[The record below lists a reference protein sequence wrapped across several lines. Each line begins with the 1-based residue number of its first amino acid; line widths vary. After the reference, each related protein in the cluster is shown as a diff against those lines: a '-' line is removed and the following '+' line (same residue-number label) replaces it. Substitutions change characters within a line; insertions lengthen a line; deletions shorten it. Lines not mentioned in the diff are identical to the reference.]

1 MAEFALFRPQRDLS
15 LEEMYGER
23 IEHKTNY
30 RLFVY
35 AAAGSVSMAFLI
47 VALLVQ
53 FGAVELPGLNT
64 LDFLVIALLAFIGPY
79 GFYENYQYHKIRS
92 LEDKLP
98 EFLRDVAESGKF
110 GMTLAASIRS
120 AAKGRYGD
128 LTPEIKRMAAQIGWG
143 ISATEALKLFSDRVQ
158 TPLVKRTCGII
169 IKAAN
174 AGGNVADILT
184 LVSNDIKETQLD
196 RAEKEM
202 NMTAYMVVIYVAFFV
217 FLATVLILNAVFIP
231 QIQNAGAGATT
242 AEGGESALQQGAT
255 TVNAQ
260 LIPEVR
266 FIYLASALIHGLGDG
281 VTAGMLENG
290 QLGNGLR
297 HSFIMV
303 FVAFIMLRVL
313 LV

>member
-1 MAEFALFRPQRDLS
+1 MAELAFWKQQKDLT
-15 LEEMYGER
+15 LEEMYTPR
-23 IEHKTNY
+23 IEQKTNW
-30 RLFVY
+30 RLY
-35 AAAGSVSMAFLI
+35 IYMAAGAAGLANLI
-47 VALLVQ
+47 LALLLQ
-53 FGAVELPGLNT
+53 FGALGLGSVT
-64 LDFLVIALLAFIGPY
+64 PLDFLVIGLLSVIGPY
-79 GFYENYQYHKIRS
+79 GFYENHRYNKVRAI
-92 LEDKLP
+92 EEKLP

-120 AAKGRYGD
+120 ASKGRYGD

-143 ISATEALKLFSDRVQ
+143 ISATEVLKLLSERVQ

-174 AGGNVADILT
+174 AGGNVADILS
-184 LVSNDIKETQLD
+184 LVSNDIKETQLEQ
-196 RAEKEM
+196 AEKEL

-217 FLATVLILNAVFIP
+217 FLATVLILNSVFIP
-231 QIQNAGAGATT
+231 QIQNAGAKS
-242 AEGGESALQQGAT
+242 GGGSSGSSISGGVT

-281 VTAGMLENG
+281 VTAGMLQNG
-290 QLGNGLR
+290 QMGNGLR

-303 FVAFIMLRVL
+303 LLAYIMLRVL

>member
-1 MAEFALFRPQRDLS
+1 MA
-15 LEEMYGER
+15 
-23 IEHKTNY
+23 T
-30 RLFVY
+30 
-35 AAAGSVSMAFLI
+35 LI
-47 VALLVQ
+47 VALLIQ
-53 FGAVELPGLNT
+53 FGAVELGSVTP
-64 LDFLVIALLAFIGPY
+64 LDFLVVSLLAFIGPV
-79 GFYENYQYHKIRS
+79 GFFENYRYHKVRA
-92 LEDKLP
+92 LEEKLP

-143 ISATEALKLFSDRVQ
+143 ISATEALKLFSERVQ

-169 IKAAN
+169 IKAAS

-184 LVSNDIKETQLD
+184 LVSTDIKETQLE
-196 RAEKEM
+196 RAEKEL

-231 QIQNAGAGATT
+231 QISAAGGKAQGD
-242 AEGGESALQQGAT
+242 GGGLSGGAT

-281 VTAGMLENG
+281 ITAGMLENG
-290 QLGNGLR
+290 QVANGLR

-303 FVAFIMLRVL
+303 FVAYIMLRVL

>member
-1 MAEFALFRPQRDLS
+1 MAEAGFFRPQRELS

-23 IEHKTNY
+23 IEAKTNY
-30 RLFVY
+30 RFIIY
-35 AAAGSVSMAFLI
+35 AAAGSVSMATLI
-47 VALLVQ
+47 VALLLQ
-53 FGAVELPGLNT
+53 FGAVELGAVTP
-64 LDFLVIALLAFIGPY
+64 LDFLVISLLSFIGPF
-79 GFYENYQYHKIRS
+79 GFYENYRYHRVRA
-92 LEDKLP
+92 LEEKLP

-110 GMTLAASIRS
+110 GMTLASSIRS

-143 ISATEALKLFSDRVQ
+143 ISATEALKLFSERVQ

-169 IKAAN
+169 IKAAS
-174 AGGNVADILT
+174 AGGNVADILS
-184 LVSNDIKETQLD
+184 LVSTDIKEAQLE
-196 RAEKEM
+196 RAEKEL

-231 QIQNAGAGATT
+231 QIQSAGGKTQS
-242 AEGGESALQQGAT
+242 GSGELSSGVT

-281 VTAGMLENG
+281 ITAGMLENG
-290 QLGNGLR
+290 QVANGLR

-303 FVAFIMLRVL
+303 FIAYIMLRVL

>member
-1 MAEFALFRPQRDLS
+1 MAGLAFWKPQRDLS
-15 LEEMYGER
+15 LEEMYGPR
-23 IEHKTNY
+23 IDAKTNY
-30 RLFVY
+30 RFIIY
-35 AAAGSVSMAFLI
+35 AAAGI
-47 VALLVQ
+47 VAMANLIIALLLQ
-53 FGAVELPGLNT
+53 FGAVGLGALT
-64 LDFLVIALLAFIGPY
+64 PLDFLVVALLAATGPV
-79 GFYENYQYHKIRS
+79 GFVENSRYQKIKA
-92 LEDKLP
+92 LEEKLP

-128 LTPEIKRMAAQIGWG
+128 LTPEIRRMAAQIGWG
-143 ISATEALKLFSDRVQ
+143 ISATEALKLFSERVQ
-158 TPLVKRTCGII
+158 TPVVKRTCGII
-169 IKAAN
+169 IKAAS

-184 LVSNDIKETQLD
+184 LVSTDIKESQLE
-196 RAEKEM
+196 RAEKEL

-231 QIQNAGAGATT
+231 QIQSAGGDAGGDTGDMS
-242 AEGGESALQQGAT
+242 GGVTS
-255 TVNAQ
+255 VNAR

-281 VTAGMLENG
+281 VTAGMLQNG
-290 QLGNGLR
+290 QVANGLR

-303 FVAFIMLRVL
+303 FLAYLMLRVL

>member
-1 MAEFALFRPQRDLS
+1 MAEQAFWKPQQDLS
-15 LEEMYGER
+15 LEEIYTPR
-23 IEHKTNY
+23 IENKTNY
-30 RLFVY
+30 RVLVF
-35 AAAGSVSMAFLI
+35 AAAGVVAMATLI
-47 VALLVQ
+47 IALLIQ
-53 FGAVELPGLNT
+53 FGAVELGGVTT
-64 LDFLVIALLAFIGPY
+64 LDFLVIALLAFIGPV
-79 GFYENYQYHKIRS
+79 GFYENHRYHKVRA

-143 ISATEALKLFSDRVQ
+143 ISATEALKLFSERVQ

-174 AGGNVADILT
+174 AGGNVADILS
-184 LVSNDIKETQLD
+184 LVSNDIKETQLE

-231 QIQNAGAGATT
+231 QIQNAGGKAASQG
-242 AEGGESALQQGAT
+242 EGESSLSGGVT

-281 VTAGMLENG
+281 ITAGMLENG
-290 QLGNGLR
+290 QISNGLR

-303 FVAFIMLRVL
+303 FIAYLMLRVL

>member
-1 MAEFALFRPQRDLS
+1 MAEFGFFKPQRDLT
-15 LEEMYGER
+15 LEQTYGPR
-23 IEHKTNY
+23 IEQKTNY
-30 RLFVY
+30 RLMVY
-35 AAAGSVSMAFLI
+35 AAAGSVSMATLI
-47 VALLVQ
+47 VAMLVQ
-53 FGAVELPGLNT
+53 FDAVGLGAVTP
-64 LDFLVIALLAFIGPY
+64 LDLLVVSLLAFIGPY
-79 GFYENYQYHKIRS
+79 GFFENYRYQQVRA
-92 LEDKLP
+92 LEEKLP

-143 ISATEALKLFSDRVQ
+143 ISATEALKLFSERVQ

-169 IKAAN
+169 IKAAS
-174 AGGNVADILT
+174 AGGNVADILS
-184 LVSNDIKETQLD
+184 LVSNDIKENQLE
-196 RAEKEM
+196 RAEKEL

-231 QIQNAGAGATT
+231 QIQNAGGKAAGS
-242 AEGGESALQQGAT
+242 EGELSSGVT

-290 QLGNGLR
+290 QLANGMR

-303 FVAFIMLRVL
+303 FIAYIMLRVL

>member
-1 MAEFALFRPQRDLS
+1 MAELALFKPERELT
-15 LEEMYGER
+15 LEEMYGPR
-23 IEHKTNY
+23 IEAKTNY
-30 RLFVY
+30 RLIIY
-35 AAAGSVSMAFLI
+35 AAAGSVSMATLI

-53 FGAVELPGLNT
+53 FGAVELGAVTP
-64 LDFLVIALLAFIGPY
+64 LDMLVVSLLAFIGPV
-79 GFYENYQYHKIRS
+79 GFFENYRYHQVRA
-92 LEDKLP
+92 LEEKLP

-143 ISATEALKLFSDRVQ
+143 ISATEALKLFSERVQ
-158 TPLVKRTCGII
+158 TQLVKRTCGII
-169 IKAAN
+169 IKAAS
-174 AGGNVADILT
+174 AGGNVADILS
-184 LVSNDIKETQLD
+184 LVSNDIKETQLE
-196 RAEKEM
+196 RAEKEL

-231 QIQNAGAGATT
+231 QIQNAGGKAS
-242 AEGGESALQQGAT
+242 GGDSALQQGAT

-281 VTAGMLENG
+281 ITAGMLENG
-290 QLGNGLR
+290 QVANGLR

-303 FVAFIMLRVL
+303 FVAYIMLRVL

>member
-1 MAEFALFRPQRDLS
+1 LAEHAFFKPQRDQT
-15 LEEMYGER
+15 LEEMYGPR
-23 IEHKTNY
+23 IEAKTNY
-30 RLFVY
+30 RVIIY
-35 AAAGSVSMAFLI
+35 GAAGSVSLAFLI
-47 VALLVQ
+47 VAMLLQ
-53 FGAVELPGLNT
+53 FGAVNLAGLTT
-64 LDFLVIALLAFIGPY
+64 LDMLVISLLAFIGPY
-79 GFYENYQYHKIRS
+79 GFYENYRYHRIRS

-143 ISATEALKLFSDRVQ
+143 ISATEALKLFSERVQ

-169 IKAAN
+169 IKAAS
-174 AGGNVADILT
+174 AGGNVADILS
-184 LVSNDIKETQLD
+184 LVSNDIKETQLE

-217 FLATVLILNAVFIP
+217 FLATVLMLNAVFIP
-231 QIQNAGAGATT
+231 QISNAGAGA
-242 AEGGESALQQGAT
+242 AGGDSSLQQGAT

-260 LIPEVR
+260 LIPAVR

-297 HSFIMV
+297 HGFIMV
-303 FVAFIMLRVL
+303 FIAYIMLRVM

>member
-1 MAEFALFRPQRDLS
+1 MAEQAFWKQQRDLS
-15 LEEMYGER
+15 LEETYAPR
-23 IEHKTNY
+23 IENKTNY
-30 RLFVY
+30 RALVFIV
-35 AAAGSVSMAFLI
+35 AGMVSMANLI
-47 VALLVQ
+47 IALLLQ
-53 FGAVELPGLNT
+53 FGALELGVVTP
-64 LDFLVIALLAFIGPY
+64 LDFLVISLLSFIGPF
-79 GFYENYQYHKIRS
+79 GFYENYRYHKVRS

-110 GMTLAASIRS
+110 GMTLASSIRS
-120 AAKGRYGD
+120 ASKGRYGD

-143 ISATEALKLFSDRVQ
+143 ISATEALKLFSERVE

-174 AGGNVADILT
+174 AGGNVADILS
-184 LVSNDIKETQLD
+184 LVSNDIKENQLD

-231 QIQNAGAGATT
+231 QIQNAGGNS
-242 AEGGESALQQGAT
+242 SANDQSGLSGGAT

-266 FIYLASALIHGLGDG
+266 FIYLASALVHGLGDG
-281 VTAGMLENG
+281 ITAGMLENG
-290 QLGNGLR
+290 QVANGLR

-303 FVAFIMLRVL
+303 FLAYIMLRVL
-313 LV
+313 MV

>member
-1 MAEFALFRPQRDLS
+1 MAELAFWKPQRELS
-15 LEEMYGER
+15 LEEMYTPR
-23 IEHKTNY
+23 IENKTNY
-30 RLFVY
+30 RVMIY
-35 AAAGSVSMAFLI
+35 ATAGVVSMANFI
-47 VALLVQ
+47 IALLIQ
-53 FGAVELPGLNT
+53 FGAVELGT
-64 LDFLVIALLAFIGPY
+64 LTTMDFLVIALLSFIGPF
-79 GFYENYQYHKIRS
+79 GFSENHRYHKVRS

-110 GMTLAASIRS
+110 GMTLASSIRS

-143 ISATEALKLFSDRVQ
+143 ISATEALKLFSERVE
-158 TPLVKRTCGII
+158 TPLVRRTCGII

-174 AGGNVADILT
+174 AGGNVADILS
-184 LVSNDIKETQLD
+184 LVSNDIKETQLE
-196 RAEKEM
+196 RAEKEL

-231 QIQNAGAGATT
+231 QIQNAGGK
-242 AEGGESALQQGAT
+242 GGGDSALQQGAT

-281 VTAGMLENG
+281 ITAGMLENG
-290 QLGNGLR
+290 QVANGLR

-303 FVAFIMLRVL
+303 FLAYIMLRVL